1 MEIIP
6 LTVQTQELTFT
17 VSSLCNQIRD
27 LVQEVFPSVWV
38 TGEVNR
44 VREHRS
50 GHCYFELIEKG
61 AGDDIVGKLEAVAW
75 RSNYAQIRRL
85 LQETNQSLAEG
96 QQIRCCGQVDFYPPF
111 GRLQFVVRE
120 IDPIFSLGELARRR
134 REILATLLAS
144 GKLELNKQK
153 ALDPMPLRVGLVT
166 SHESA
171 AYHDFLSSL
180 GESGFGFEVCFV
192 HAAVQG
198 RQAESEIR
206 SALNLM
212 ARQRVDCIALVRG
225 GGSRS
230 DLAIFDSLGIA
241 EAIADSP
248 VPVLTGL
255 GHQIDMSIAD
265 RAAYLALKTPTQA
278 AEFLVQ
284 RVREGDARVAELR
297 RRMVDKALM
306 RVREGREA
314 LGRAQRGF
322 AVARFRLRSAERD
335 LVRLARGLPA
345 AAGRLLQQHSRRL
358 EQLERRVLVA
368 PMPIVQ
374 AERRR
379 YRELSRR
386 IVASSNSLIREWIA
400 RVEGWERLV
409 LELSPARVLARGFS
423 ITRDARG
430 RRLVD
435 PSSVRSGDRIQSE
448 LAGGTL
454 NSRVEP
460 S

>member
-1 MEIIP
+1 LEILP
-6 LTVQTQELTFT
+6 LTVQTQEPTYT

-27 LVQEVFPSVWV
+27 LVQGVFPSVWV

-44 VREHRS
+44 VRDHRS

-61 AGDDIVGKLEAVAW
+61 DGDDIVGKLESVAW
-75 RSNYAQIRRL
+75 RSNYAQIRRQ
-85 LQETNQSLAEG
+85 LQETDQSLSEG
-96 QQIRCCGQVDFYPPF
+96 QQIRCRGQVDFYPPF

-153 ALDPMPLRVGLVT
+153 VLDLMPLRVGLVT

-180 GESGFGFEVCFV
+180 GESGFGFEVRFV

-198 RQAESEIR
+198 RQAEGEIV
-206 SALNLM
+206 SALHLM
-212 ARQRVDCIALVRG
+212 ARQRVDCVALVRG

-241 EAIADSP
+241 EAIAGCP

-255 GHQIDMSIAD
+255 GHQIDLSIAD
-265 RAAYLALKTPTQA
+265 RAAHTALKTPTQA

-284 RVREGDARVAELR
+284 RVREGDVRVTELR
-297 RRMVDKALM
+297 RRLVEKALM

-322 AVARFRLRSAERD
+322 AVARFRVRSAERD
-335 LVRLARGLPA
+335 LARLARTLPRE
-345 AAGRLLQQHSRRL
+345 AGRLVQQHHQRL
-358 EQLERRVLVA
+358 EQLARRVWIA
-368 PMPIVQ
+368 PMPILRS
-374 AERRR
+374 ERRR
-379 YRELSRR
+379 NRELSRR
-386 IVASSNSLIREWIA
+386 IVASSSSLIREWIA
-400 RVEGWERLV
+400 KLEGWERLFV
-409 LELSPARVLARGFS
+409 ELSPARVLTRGFS

-435 PSSVRSGDRIQSE
+435 PTSVRSGDRIQSE

-454 NSRVEP
+454 TSRVEP

>member
-1 MEIIP
+1 MENLP
-6 LTVQTQELTFT
+6 LTVQTQEPTYT
-17 VSSLCNQIRD
+17 VSSLCHQIRE

-44 VREHRS
+44 VREHRR

-61 AGDDIVGKLEAVAW
+61 TGDDIVGKLEAVAW
-75 RSNYAQIRRL
+75 RSNYAQIRRQ
-85 LQETNQSLAEG
+85 LQETDQTLEEG

-120 IDPIFSLGELARRR
+120 IDPVFSLGELARRR
-134 REILATLLAS
+134 REILAALVAS

-153 ALDPMPLRVGLVT
+153 VLDPMPLRVGLVT

-180 GESGFGFEVCFV
+180 GESGFGFEVRFV

-198 RQAESEIR
+198 RQAESEVI
-206 SALNLM
+206 SALDLLR
-212 ARQRVDCIALVRG
+212 RQPVDCVVLVRG

-230 DLAIFDSLGIA
+230 DLAVFDSRGIA

-255 GHQIDMSIAD
+255 GHQIDLSIAD
-265 RAAYLALKTPTQA
+265 RAAHTALKTPTQA
-278 AEFLVQ
+278 AEYLVQ
-284 RVREGDARVAELR
+284 RVREGDVRIAELR
-297 RRMVDKALM
+297 RRLAEAALVS
-306 RVREGREA
+306 VREGREA
-314 LGRAQRGF
+314 LGRAQRGL
-322 AVARFRLRSAERD
+322 AVARFRLRSSERD
-335 LVRLARGLPA
+335 VERLARALPR
-345 AAGRLLQQHSRRL
+345 AAGRLLEGHVRQVDH
-358 EQLERRVLVA
+358 LERRIALA
-368 PMPIVQ
+368 PMPILQ
-374 AERRR
+374 AGRRR
-379 YRELSRR
+379 GRQLSQR
-386 IVASSNSLIREWIA
+386 IASSSHALIREWMAKI
-400 RVEGWERLV
+400 EGWERLIV
-409 LELSPARVLARGFS
+409 EISPARVLARGFS
-423 ITRDARG
+423 ITRDEGG
-430 RRLVD
+430 RMLLD

-454 NSRVEP
+454 ISRVEP